1 MKLFEK
7 QALLYEGKD
16 KAVFQAYRHL
26 CEKNNIAFKFY
37 DSGKVKGKCVG
48 SPSGY
53 GTSEPEHG
61 FTIFV
66 AQKDLEKVK
75 ALAKGVIQDEA
86 E

>member
-7 QALLYEGKD
+7 QAILYKGND
-16 KAVFQAYRHL
+16 KAIYLAYRDL
-26 CEKNNIAFKFY
+26 CEKNNIDYKVY
-37 DSGKVKGKCVG
+37 DTGKAKVKCFG

-66 AQKDLEKVK
+66 PHKDLEKVK
-75 ALAKGVIQDEA
+75 ALARGVIRDEA
-86 E
+86 